1 MRSFSKIIL
10 FLLFLVYSH
19 NVLANRELDSLIG
32 AYKKAKHDT
41 IRMKTALEITWN
53 VRDNSPNDS
62 LDLKYLHEVYLN
74 TKLSNYPRIKMSVC
88 RALAEA
94 YKRFAMFNEGIRYMR
109 EAVAVASSLNDYE
122 AMASQLANMSFMYDH
137 IREHEKALQTLIQA
151 YEKSKKTKNSD
162 LKANLCNGIA
172 GQYYQLGK
180 AEEAIKYFY
189 KSLEI
194 FENKKD
200 TGRIVMLLRNIS
212 LAYEGLKDFVRTKQ
226 LLYRSLDLSLAVKDS
241 NMISSSYGSLGAM
254 YQNMLQFDSAL
265 ICNNRTLSYMPANI
279 DTDSKGIAYGNLGV
293 IYKAQKKYAE
303 AKASYLKA
311 ADLFKKNNSY
321 RLITISNI
329 NLGELCIVNKEFNKA
344 LGFYSEA
351 LKQSETSGELDILTA
366 IHKGKYEAFYGMKD
380 YKSALDEYGKAR
392 VLEDSMKKE
401 QDLTKI
407 LRMESEYEVG
417 KKQKENEVLKAQNKV
432 KETLVKVAE
441 ENERKTKIFLYSALF
456 VIVLIM
462 VLAVLL
468 YKGLKENKEKTKIIS
483 EQKHI
488 VEEKNKDI
496 TDSINYAK
504 KIQEAILPSKELKYE
519 LFPDAFVF
527 FKPRDIVSG
536 DFYWY
541 TEKNGKRIITAV
553 DCTGHGVPGA
563 FMSMIGNTFLTEI
576 IEGKGVTQPSEILS
590 ELRYLVIKALKQS
603 DDMTE
608 NKDGMDMAILCFDD
622 KNKTVEYAGANNP
635 MWMFRNG
642 ECIEYK
648 GDKRPIGYYRG
659 QGLPFTNHKIDYIK
673 GDCFYIFTDGYAD
686 QFGGPNGKKLKYK
699 QLMQFLTSIQNQPM
713 LEQEKILNERFND
726 WKGSLDQIDD
736 VLIIGVRV

>member
-1 MRSFSKIIL
+1 MRSFFRIVL
-10 FLLFLVYSH
+10 FLFFVGYSGSA
-19 NVLANRELDSLIG
+19 LANRELDSLIG

-41 IRMKTALEITWN
+41 VRMKTALRISWN
-53 VRDNSPNDS
+53 VRDNSPADS

-74 TKLSNYPRIKMSVC
+74 TKLSNYPRIKMPVC

-94 YKRFAMFNEGIRYMR
+94 YKRFAMYNEAIRYMK
-109 EAVAVASSLNDYE
+109 EAVAVASALNDYE
-122 AMASQLANMSFMYDH
+122 AMASQLSNMSYMYDH

-151 YEKSKKTKNSD
+151 YEKAKKTKNDD

-189 KSLEI
+189 TSLEI
-194 FENKKD
+194 FESKKD

-212 LAYEGLKDFVRTKQ
+212 LAYGGLKDFVRTKQ
-226 LLYRSLDLSLAVKDS
+226 LLFRSLELSLAAKDS
-241 NMISSSYGSLGAM
+241 DMISSSYGSLGAM
-254 YQNMLQFDSAL
+254 YQNTLQFDSAL
-265 ICNNRTLSYMPANI
+265 ICNSKTLSYMPANV
-279 DTDSKGIAYGNLGV
+279 DSDSKGIAYGNLGV
-293 IYKAQKKYAE
+293 IYKAQKRYAE
-303 AKASYLKA
+303 AKASYIKA

-329 NLGELCIVNKEFNKA
+329 NLGELCIIGKEFKKA
-344 LGFYSEA
+344 ISFYDEA
-351 LKQSETSGELDILTA
+351 LKQSEASGELDILTA
-366 IHKGKYEAFYGMKD
+366 VHKGKYEAFYGMKD

-541 TEKNGKRIITAV
+541 TEKDGKRIITAV

-576 IEGKGVTQPSEILS
+576 IEGKGITQPAEILS
-590 ELRYLVIKALKQS
+590 ELRHLVIKALKQS

-622 KNKTVEYAGANNP
+622 KNKTVEFAGANNP
-635 MWMFRNG
+635 MWMYRNG

-659 QGLPFTNHKIDYIK
+659 QGLPFTNHKIDCVE

-699 QLMQFLTSIQNQPM
+699 QLMQFLTSIQKQPM
-713 LEQEKILNERFND
+713 LKQEEILNERFNE
-726 WKGSLDQIDD
+726 WKGPLDQIDD